1 MEKSTRN
8 FQSVLESTPEGI
20 FILKDDTILYANN
33 EVYQLIG
40 KDYIDA
46 AALFIPEDQQEFEQ
60 LLQQKIANRKPIQSQ
75 LNLQVNEGSLLVDL
89 TIVNTIFGA
98 TEALLI
104 IMKDVSLQ
112 VKLSKEVLRAELAEE
127 NTKKLEKEIKER
139 IKTEKELE
147 NLLLKTKAIYDS
159 SSNIFLMTLDLEGR
173 ITYFN
178 KHSQNYFEGI
188 IGEAI
193 TQGVKITDYFKSLFN
208 RSEILVFQELLIK
221 VLNGKS
227 RQIEIEFNNQI
238 ESKWIE
244 IFMNPIYD
252 IEGTIS
258 EVSLMSHDITI
269 KKRAEKETFESLKE
283 KEILLKE
290 IHHRVKNNLQ
300 VISSILNLQSSFI
313 YDPKTLSILQ
323 ESRNRIRSM
332 AIIHEN
338 LYRTTNFSSIDFAG
352 YIKNLVINLSALY
365 QREDYKIDIMIESGP
380 NARTVQIN
388 LNPFTLIGAT
398 TRSGLL
404 TAPMRARFGI
414 SSRLQYYTVELL
426 TTIIQR
432 SASILKM
439 PITMEAAI
447 EIAGRSRGTPRIAN
461 ALLRRVRDFAQ
472 IKGNG
477 TIDVEISKYALKA
490 LNVDAHGLDEMDNK
504 ILNTII
510 DKFKGGPV
518 GLTTLATAVS
528 ESSETIEE
536 VYEPFLIQ
544 EGFIMRTPRGRE
556 VTEKAYTHLGKVRAN
571 IQGGLF

>member
-1 MEKSTRN
+1 MGPICFVLLWGPLFEKAALSVVASDKIVFSN
-8 FQSVLESTPEGI
+8 FCDPESGSI
-20 FILKDDTILYANN
+20 FWARKLVIFQL
-33 EVYQLIG
+33 LIG
-40 KDYIDA
+40 
-46 AALFIPEDQQEFEQ
+46 
-60 LLQQKIANRKPIQSQ
+60 S
-75 LNLQVNEGSLLVDL
+75 
-89 TIVNTIFGA
+89 T
-98 TEALLI
+98 
-104 IMKDVSLQ
+104 
-112 VKLSKEVLRAELAEE
+112 
-127 NTKKLEKEIKER
+127 KEIKER

-365 QREDYKIDIMIESGP
+365 QREDYKIDI
-380 NARTVQIN
+380 VYD
-388 LNPFTLIGAT
+388 
-398 TRSGLL
+398 
-404 TAPMRARFGI
+404 
-414 SSRLQYYTVELL
+414 LQ
-426 TTIIQR
+426 Q
-432 SASILKM
+432 
-439 PITMEAAI
+439 
-447 EIAGRSRGTPRIAN
+447 
-461 ALLRRVRDFAQ
+461 
-472 IKGNG
+472 
-477 TIDVEISKYALKA
+477 VEISLDQAVPSGLIMNELITNSLKYAFINRQVKKNQLTISMKEEEGIIYLGVKDNGIGLPA
-490 LNVDAHGLDEMDNK
+490 NFEIGKTDTLGLQLVVTLVEQLDASLEYKIDEGTD
-504 ILNTII
+504 
-510 DKFKGGPV
+510 
-518 GLTTLATAVS
+518 
-528 ESSETIEE
+528 
-536 VYEPFLIQ
+536 FLIS
-544 EGFIMRTPRGRE
+544 F
-556 VTEKAYTHLGKVRAN
+556 EKL
-571 IQGGLF
+571 